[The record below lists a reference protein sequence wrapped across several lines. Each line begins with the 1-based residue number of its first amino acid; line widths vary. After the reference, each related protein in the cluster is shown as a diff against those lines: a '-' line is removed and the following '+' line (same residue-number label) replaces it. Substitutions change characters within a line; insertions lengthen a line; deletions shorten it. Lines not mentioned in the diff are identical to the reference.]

1 MIPEIPEE
9 ISEKKII
16 LEYFSLGDPQS
27 YLIWQEENGWLDSS
41 SKNLRQMNP
50 EKIFKEKIFRI
61 QRISH

>member
-1 MIPEIPEE
+1 MILEE

-16 LEYFSLGDPQS
+16 FENFSLGDPQS

-41 SKNLRQMNP
+41 PKNLRQMNP

>member
-1 MIPEIPEE
+1 MIPEE

-16 LEYFSLGDPQS
+16 LEYFSLGYPQS

-41 SKNLRQMNP
+41 SINLRQMNP
-50 EKIFKEKIFRI
+50 EKIFKEKIFRT